1 MGILLP
7 GAGSCSLYRGA
18 PMSPSKVSV
27 DEIDVRGKRVFLRA
41 DFNVPLDGDL
51 HITDDRRIR
60 LSLPTINYL
69 IDEGAKVIIG
79 SHLGRPKGKVDPKY
93 SMAPVAKR
101 LSRLLNK
108 DIRFS
113 DQVVGPVVERE
124 VEKMEAGG
132 VLLLENLR
140 FNAGEESNDP
150 EFSRQLSL
158 LCDVYVNDAFGTAHR
173 AHASVVGLP
182 SLLKTVAIGF
192 LMKKEVNYLQGAV
205 SSPTRPFVAVL
216 GGGKVSGKLGVIAN
230 LQEKVDK
237 IIIGGGMAFTF
248 YKAMGFEIG
257 DSLVED
263 NLLHI
268 PLEMLEKSRK
278 GGFKLYLPVDC
289 IVAESR
295 DPAAPTKI
303 VPYQEIPKG
312 WTGLD
317 IGPASVRLFSEVLDN
332 AKTILWNGPMGVFEI
347 DAYSRGTFAMAHAV
361 ANSYALT
368 VVGGGDTALAVYRA
382 GEADNM
388 TFISTGG
395 GAALELLEGKELP
408 GLKAIPDNEH

>member
-1 MGILLP
+1 MI
-7 GAGSCSLYRGA
+7 
-18 PMSPSKVSV
+18 PSKVSV
-27 DEIDVRGKRVFLRA
+27 DEIDVHGKRVFVRA

-69 IDEGAKVIIG
+69 IDEGARVIIG

-108 DIRFS
+108 DIRFA
-113 DQVVGPVVERE
+113 DQVVGPQVERE
-124 VEKMEAGG
+124 VDKMEPGD
-132 VLLLENLR
+132 VILLENLR
-140 FNAGEESNDP
+140 FAAGEETNDP
-150 EFSRQLSL
+150 EFSRQLSR
-158 LCDVYVNDAFGTAHR
+158 LCDIYVNDAFGTAHR

-192 LMKKEVNYLQGAV
+192 LMKKEVTYLQGAV

-295 DPAAPTKI
+295 EPSAPTKI

-368 VVGGGDTALAVYRA
+368 IVGGGDTALAVYRA

-408 GLKAIPDNEH
+408 GLKAIPDNDH

>member
-1 MGILLP
+1 MN
-7 GAGSCSLYRGA
+7 
-18 PMSPSKVSV
+18 PSKVSV

-124 VEKMEAGG
+124 VEKMETGG

-295 DPAAPTKI
+295 DPTAPTKI

>member
-1 MGILLP
+1 M
-7 GAGSCSLYRGA
+7 
-18 PMSPSKVSV
+18 
-27 DEIDVRGKRVFLRA
+27 DEIDVQCKRVFLRA

-60 LSLPTINYL
+60 LSLPTVNYL
-69 IDEGAKVIIG
+69 IDEGAKVVIG

-101 LSRLLNK
+101 LSRLLRK
-108 DIRFS
+108 EVRFCGA
-113 DQVVGPVVERE
+113 VVGPQVERE
-124 VEKMEAGG
+124 LEKMESGD

-140 FNAGEESNDP
+140 FMPGEETNDP
-150 EFSRQLSL
+150 EFSRLL
-158 LCDVYVNDAFGTAHR
+158 ARLCDVYVNDAFGTAHR

-182 SLLKTVAIGF
+182 SLLKSVAIGF
-192 LMKKEVNYLQGAV
+192 LMKKEVTYLQGAV
-205 SSPTRPFVAVL
+205 SDPTRPFVAVL

-230 LQEKVDK
+230 LQERVDK

-248 YKAMGFEIG
+248 YKAMGLEIG
-257 DSLVED
+257 NSMVED

-278 GGFKLYLPVDC
+278 GGFKLYIPVDC
-289 IVAESR
+289 VVAESL

-317 IGPASVRLFSEVLDN
+317 IGPASVRLFAEVLEN
-332 AKTILWNGPMGVFEI
+332 AKTILWNGPMGVFEL

-408 GLKAIPDNEH
+408 GLSSIPDRDN

>member
-1 MGILLP
+1 MI
-7 GAGSCSLYRGA
+7 
-18 PMSPSKVSV
+18 PSKVSV
-27 DEIDVRGKRVFLRA
+27 DEIDVHGKRVFVRA

-69 IDEGAKVIIG
+69 IDEGARVIIG

-113 DQVVGPVVERE
+113 DQVVGPKVERE
-124 VEKMEAGG
+124 VDKMEPGD
-132 VLLLENLR
+132 VILLENLR
-140 FNAGEESNDP
+140 FAPGEESNDP
-150 EFSRQLSL
+150 EFSRQLSR

-182 SLLKTVAIGF
+182 SLVKTVAIGF
-192 LMKKEVNYLQGAV
+192 LMKKEVTYLQGAV

-295 DPAAPTKI
+295 EPSAPTKI

-368 VVGGGDTALAVYRA
+368 IVGGGDTALAVYRA

-408 GLKAIPDNEH
+408 GLKAIPDNDH

>member
-1 MGILLP
+1 MN
-7 GAGSCSLYRGA
+7 
-18 PMSPSKVSV
+18 PSKVCV
-27 DEIDVRGKRVFLRA
+27 DEIDVQGKRVFLRA

-60 LSLPTINYL
+60 LSLPTVNYL
-69 IDEGAKVIIG
+69 IDEGAKVVIG
-79 SHLGRPKGKVDPKY
+79 SHLGRPKGKFDSKF

-101 LSRLLNK
+101 LSRLLRK
-108 DIRFS
+108 EIRFVGE
-113 DQVVGPVVERE
+113 VVGTKVEHE
-124 VEKMEAGG
+124 LEKMEPGD

-140 FNAGEESNDP
+140 FMSGEESNDP
-150 EFSRQLSL
+150 AFSGNLSR

-182 SLLKTVAIGF
+182 ALVKQVAIGF
-192 LMKKEVNYLQGAV
+192 LMKKEVTYLQGAISNPV
-205 SSPTRPFVAVL
+205 RPFVAVL

-230 LQEKVDK
+230 LQERVDK

-248 YKAMGFEIG
+248 YKAMGLEIG
-257 DSLVED
+257 NSLVEE

-268 PLEMLEKSRK
+268 AIEMLEKSRK
-278 GGFKLYLPVDC
+278 GGFKLYIPVDC
-289 IVAESR
+289 VVAESL
-295 DPAAPTKI
+295 DPASPTKI

-317 IGPASVRLFSEVLDN
+317 IGPASVRLFAEVLEN

-395 GAALELLEGKELP
+395 GAALELMEGKQLP
-408 GLKAIPDNEH
+408 GLSAIPDRDN

>member
-1 MGILLP
+1 MN
-7 GAGSCSLYRGA
+7 
-18 PMSPSKVSV
+18 PSKVSV

-79 SHLGRPKGKVDPKY
+79 SHLGRPKGNVDPKY

-113 DQVVGPVVERE
+113 DRVVGPVVERE
-124 VEKMEAGG
+124 VEKMEAGD

-257 DSLVED
+257 DSLVEE

-295 DPAAPTKI
+295 DPTAPTKI

-317 IGPASVRLFSEVLDN
+317 IGPASVRLFAEVLDN

>member
-1 MGILLP
+1 
-7 GAGSCSLYRGA
+7 
-18 PMSPSKVSV
+18 
-27 DEIDVRGKRVFLRA
+27 
-41 DFNVPLDGDL
+41 
-51 HITDDRRIR
+51 
-60 LSLPTINYL
+60 
-69 IDEGAKVIIG
+69 
-79 SHLGRPKGKVDPKY
+79 
-93 SMAPVAKR
+93 MAPVAKR

-113 DQVVGPVVERE
+113 DRVVGPVVERE
-124 VEKMEAGG
+124 VEKMEAGD

-257 DSLVED
+257 DSLVEE

-295 DPAAPTKI
+295 DPTAPTKI

-317 IGPASVRLFSEVLDN
+317 IGPASVRLFAEVLDN